1 MKLMAKKKT
10 AKKKTTPEL
19 TPKHRVFAEEY
30 VLDLNAAQAAVRA
43 GYTKAQGARL
53 MGKPAIRQLVDKL
66 MAERSYETKITHDR
80 LLRELEHVA
89 YSRLDDYR
97 LTNDPENPI
106 VPREGVSSEAMRA
119 VKSIKMTI
127 LTRDEESGFS
137 LQKVEF
143 TLHDKMDGIKTGMRY
158 RGMLNDKLTVNVD
171 EELRKVIS
179 EAADAYDRQLSRLTA
194 RKQAK

>member
-1 MKLMAKKKT
+1 LKLMAKKKT

-19 TPKHRVFAEEY
+19 TPKQRVFAEEY

>member
-1 MKLMAKKKT
+1 MAKKKT

-19 TPKHRVFAEEY
+19 TPKQRVFAEEY